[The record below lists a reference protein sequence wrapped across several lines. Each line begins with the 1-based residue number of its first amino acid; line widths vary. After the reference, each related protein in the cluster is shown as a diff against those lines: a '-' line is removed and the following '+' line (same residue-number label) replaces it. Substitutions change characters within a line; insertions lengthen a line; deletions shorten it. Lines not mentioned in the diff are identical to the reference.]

1 MGGTKREED
10 KQLAKEF
17 RRDGTTATQHRDIT
31 KVRFAND
38 PLIMKLSSS
47 MILPL
52 ALVPSLVVAAHGLVV
67 IAHRP
72 PSFLLHA
79 KGSPV
84 TLTQHG
90 RAAAVAARRWSR
102 QRHPRVVGRGDDGNV
117 FPLGMVRG
125 GGGGSDDDDDIAD
138 DDGDD
143 GESPPDE
150 ECDDAVGSS
159 DDEVD
164 AEEDVAVDDVGGD
177 DDVDDGDESED
188 ASTSL
193 STSSTSLSTSS
204 SSSPS
209 QGTEIGG
216 GGASATAAP
225 QQQQQSRNF
234 GIVTALWASL
244 VFDTLLNK
252 SKRADLFPVATP
264 SLLVPTALLSSGFA
278 LAFGVAFLLWRDMEN
293 RADEEGGGD
302 GGRMGDW
309 FLSLTSRGT
318 VDSSNDDDD
327 DEGDAAVAVASRT
340 IRARLLLHLSVF
352 GTLCLAGQ
360 SLGYRLSRAAPF
372 LGLSAAAVNVHNVL
386 ACVSALTKKD
396 EGGGSS
402 GAMVRAALTRPV
414 LSFRGGGEDVGKK
427 RDRLTP
433 FLFRLG
439 AVAACARC
447 IPACRRIHALASGLP
462 GGVAESAMI
471 VNDARQLSL
480 QVASLARLTLFAGAS
495 NALHDA
501 TSSTSTCSDHFRNH
515 PFFVTLSGMMGLGC
529 LGVGGTILFESFVVS
544 PGCSSLAN
552 AVLSQAVVGGV
563 LLMMFGLFASW
574 NSVVGFERHLR
585 VSGLTGKQGVESSV

>member
-1 MGGTKREED
+1 
-10 KQLAKEF
+10 
-17 RRDGTTATQHRDIT
+17 
-31 KVRFAND
+31 
-38 PLIMKLSSS
+38 
-47 MILPL
+47 
-52 ALVPSLVVAAHGLVV
+52 
-67 IAHRP
+67 
-72 PSFLLHA
+72 
-79 KGSPV
+79 
-84 TLTQHG
+84 
-90 RAAAVAARRWSR
+90 
-102 QRHPRVVGRGDDGNV
+102 
-117 FPLGMVRG
+117 MVRG
-125 GGGGSDDDDDIAD
+125 GGGASDDDDDIAD
-138 DDGDD
+138 DDDDDD
-143 GESPPDE
+143 GESPPD
-150 ECDDAVGSS
+150 DDDDDVDDGDAVGSS
-159 DDEVD
+159 DDEADV
-164 AEEDVAVDDVGGD
+164 EEDAKVDDVGGD
-177 DDVDDGDESED
+177 DDDDDGDESEE

-193 STSSTSLSTSS
+193 SSSSSSS

-209 QGTEIGG
+209 RGTEIGG
-216 GGASATAAP
+216 GGASAPAAP
-225 QQQQQSRNF
+225 RQRQQQQQQQSRNF

-252 SKRADLFPVATP
+252 SKRVDLFPVATP

-293 RADEEGGGD
+293 RADEECGGD

-318 VDSSNDDDD
+318 VDSSNDDD

-462 GGVAESAMI
+462 LSGGVAESAMI

-501 TSSTSTCSDHFRNH
+501 TSSTSTCRDHFRNH
-515 PFFVTLSGMMGLGC
+515 PFFATLSGMMGLGC